1 MPNFSLMP
9 SVRCENFNDLLWTYV
24 SEVAKIRR
32 ISRCKALE
40 KVVEEHMK
48 FMALEQE
55 KRSKKNGKKKRR

>member
-1 MPNFSLMP
+1 LP

-24 SEVAKIRR
+24 SEIAKIRK

-48 FMALEQE
+48 FMAMKQHEME
-55 KRSKKNGKKKRR
+55 GKRSTSKKAKKKK